1 MDNGIEHMKALPPTL
16 VLFATAFFTA
26 SFGACGT
33 ENSEL
38 GDRSQSTISS
48 ASDET
53 TASDTASAIAPTIP
67 IHTTEQSSSIPQI
80 PPTIGSGATIGPENL
95 QTDPAFIPKRSYATS
110 VTSVTDGDTI
120 RATVDGKQTSIR
132 LIGIDTPESS
142 TSTRPEECG
151 GEEATQFLRSIL
163 PKGTPILL
171 TRDQELLDPYDRLL
185 AYVFRKYDGL
195 FVNLAIAKYGMADEL
210 SFPPNTLHA
219 SHIRK
224 AVTAARTSGAG
235 VWGLCS
241 RTA

>member
-1 MDNGIEHMKALPPTL
+1 MKTLPPAL
-16 VLFATAFFTA
+16 VLLATALFAA

-33 ENSEL
+33 ENSEF
-38 GDRSQSTISS
+38 GDRSQSAISS
-48 ASDET
+48 VSDET

-67 IHTTEQSSSIPQI
+67 ILTAHTTEQSSSIPQI
-80 PPTIGSGATIGPENL
+80 PPTIGSATTIGPENL

-163 PKGTPILL
+163 PQGTPILL

-185 AYVFRKYDGL
+185 AYVFRKNDGL

-224 AVTAARTSGAG
+224 AVTAARASGAG
-235 VWGLCS
+235 VWSLCS